1 MTDLLKFKETCD
13 KAYDIGIPLISD
25 EQYDNL
31 FGESATVGRVG
42 YRDDIKHVFPMYSLQ
57 KHYDEDGEPPLPL
70 HLCVKTPKLDGAA
83 VNLLYVA
90 GKFSRAS
97 TRGDGTKGKDVT
109 EKLRLLVPANIDSC
123 FPVLQIVGEVVGDK
137 TIENSRNQVSG
148 ALNVKELSSFK
159 EKMHLLGINFVAY
172 SVSNTLNC
180 FYRHDLEDMESQGFS
195 TVIGKCSNFPTDGT
209 VYRLNHNAEFV
220 RSGFTAKHP
229 RGAFAWKAK
238 QKPVVTTLLGIDWQV
253 GKSGKVT
260 PVALLDPVMIGDASV
275 SRATLNNMAFIEN
288 LGLEINCQVEVI
300 RAGEI
305 IPEIVGRYY
314 LTTG

>member
-13 KAYDIGIPLISD
+13 KAYDIGVPLVTD

-31 FGESATVGRVG
+31 FGESATIGRVG

-83 VNLLYVA
+83 ANLLYID
-90 GKFSRAS
+90 GKFVRAS
-97 TRGDGTKGKDVT
+97 TRGDGVKGKDIT
-109 EKLRLLVPANIDSC
+109 DKLRLLVPEYINAHFS
-123 FPVLQIVGEVVGDK
+123 VVQIIGEVVGDK
-137 TIENSRNQVSG
+137 AIENSRNQVSG
-148 ALNVKELSSFK
+148 ALNVKELSDFE

-172 SVSNTLNC
+172 SISESLNTL
-180 FYRHDLEDMESQGFS
+180 YGEDLQQLEHAGFS
-195 TVIGKCSNFPTDGT
+195 TVAGKCSNFPTDGT
-209 VYRLNHNAEFV
+209 VYRLSRNSEFTKA
-220 RSGFTAKHP
+220 GFTAKHP
-229 RGAFAWKAK
+229 RGAFAWKEK
-238 QKPVVTTLLGIDWQV
+238 QKPVVTTLLGVDWQV

-260 PVALLDPVMIGDASV
+260 PVALLEPVIVGGALV

-305 IPEIVGRYY
+305 IPEIVGRYSH
-314 LTTG
+314 TA

>member
-1 MTDLLKFKETCD
+1 MADLLKFKETCD
-13 KAYDIGIPLISD
+13 KAYDTGIPLISD

-57 KHYDEDGEPPLPL
+57 KHYAEDGEPPLSL
-70 HLCVKTPKLDGAA
+70 SHCVKTHKLDGAA
-83 VNLLYVA
+83 ANLLYI
-90 GKFSRAS
+90 GGEFTRAS
-97 TRGDGTKGKDVT
+97 TRGDGSKGKDIT
-109 EKLRLLVPANIDSC
+109 GKMRLLVPSTIDTV
-123 FPVLQIVGEVVGDK
+123 FPVIQIVGEVVGNK
-137 TIENSRNQVSG
+137 AVENSRNQVSG
-148 ALNVKELSSFK
+148 ALNLKELSDFE

-172 SVSNTLNC
+172 SVSNTSNKL
-180 FYRHDLEDMESQGFS
+180 YQKDLEDLEAQGFS
-195 TVIGKCSNFPTDGT
+195 TVLGKCSNFPTDGK
-209 VYRLNHNAEFV
+209 VYRLNDNYSFNEE
-220 RSGFTAKHP
+220 GFTAKHP
-229 RGAFAWKAK
+229 RGAFAWKEK

-260 PVALLDPVMIGDASV
+260 PVALLEPVTIGDASV

-305 IPEIVGRYY
+305 IPEIIGRY
-314 LTTG
+314 

>member
-1 MTDLLKFKETCD
+1 MADLLKFKETCD
-13 KAYDIGIPLISD
+13 KAYDTGIPLISD

-42 YRDDIKHVFPMYSLQ
+42 YRDDIKHAFPMYSLQ
-57 KHYDEDGEPPLPL
+57 KHYYEDGEPPIPL

-83 VNLLYVA
+83 VNLLYIC
-90 GKFSRAS
+90 GEFSRAS

-109 EKLRLLVPANIDSC
+109 DKLRLLVPPNISTD
-123 FPVLQIVGEVVGDK
+123 FPALQIVGEVVGDK
-137 TIENSRNQVSG
+137 NIENSRNQVSG
-148 ALNVKELSSFK
+148 ALNLKELSDFK
-159 EKMHLLGINFVAY
+159 VKMHELGINFVAY
-172 SVSNTLNC
+172 SVSETVNTE
-180 FYRHDLEDMESQGFS
+180 YGEDLSSLEGAGFS
-195 TVIGKCSNFPTDGT
+195 TVLGKCSNFPTDGE
-209 VYRLNHNAEFV
+209 VYRMKDNEAFIKA
-220 RSGFTAKHP
+220 GFTTKHP
-229 RGAFAWKAK
+229 RGAFAWKEK

-260 PVALLDPVMIGDASV
+260 PVALLEPVMIGDASI

-305 IPEIVGRYY
+305 IPEIVGRY
-314 LTTG
+314 